1 MSVNSTINHYPGSS
15 SFFPG
20 MTPFEIYD
28 NDYHFS
34 NDAPKVA
41 LWCARR
47 LGYPI
52 IDVELIDEQLYACFE
67 EATSEYSAQVNQF
80 SIRNNLPQLM
90 GQGTGSNYT
99 GKLVEGS
106 FLNQTIRISDAYGT
120 AGGAGGNTDIKKG
133 WVDASAYTQSYDL
146 KALWGEVS
154 ESGKRIE
161 VTKVYFEPKPA
172 LARFFDPYSVSGMGT
187 LNITQEFGFSSFS
200 TATQFVLM
208 PFYEDLLR
216 VQAIEFNDQI
226 RKSAHTFNITNGN
239 LQIFPY
245 PSYDQKIYFEYYVRD
260 EFDTNSLGVRDGVI
274 SDYSNIKYDFTPY
287 QRINDVGRQWI
298 RKYTLALAKELLGA
312 IREKYNTIPIPGGE
326 TTLDGAQLRAEA
338 QTEKENLITILRENL
353 DEVSRKKI
361 FENKAAEA
369 QQQMEMLQK
378 APLAIYV
385 G

>member
-34 NDAPKVA
+34 TDAPKVA
-41 LWCARR
+41 LWCVRR

-80 SIRNNLPQLM
+80 NIRNNLPQIM
-90 GQGTGSNYT
+90 GQATGSNYS

-106 FLNQTIRISDAYGT
+106 FLNQVIRLSDSNGT
-120 AGGAGGNTDIKKG
+120 AAGVGGATDIKSG
-133 WVDASAYTQSYDL
+133 SIDITSLEQDYDL
-146 KALWGEVS
+146 KTLYADVS
-154 ESGKRIE
+154 ESGKRLEI
-161 VTKVYFEPKPA
+161 TKVFFEPKPA
-172 LARFFDPYSVSGMGT
+172 LTRFFDPYAISGMGT

-226 RKSAHTFNITNGN
+226 RKSAHTFNIVNN
-239 LQIFPY
+239 KLKIFPI
-245 PSYDQKIYFEYYVRD
+245 PTTNQILWFEYYVRD
-260 EFDTNSLGVRDGVI
+260 EYDTNTLGLRDGRV
-274 SDYSNIKYDFTPY
+274 SDYSNIGYDFIPY

-298 RKYTLALAKELLGA
+298 RKYTLALSKELLGA

-338 QTEKENLITILRENL
+338 NTEKENLITQLRENL

>member
-1 MSVNSTINHYPGSS
+1 
-15 SFFPG
+15 
-20 MTPFEIYD
+20 
-28 NDYHFS
+28 
-34 NDAPKVA
+34 
-41 LWCARR
+41 
-47 LGYPI
+47 
-52 IDVELIDEQLYACFE
+52 VELIDEQLYACFE

-80 SIRNNLPQLM
+80 NIRNNLPQIM
-90 GQGTGSNYT
+90 GQATGSNYS

-106 FLNQTIRISDAYGT
+106 FLNQVIRLSDSYGT
-120 AGGAGGNTDIKKG
+120 AAGVGGATDIKSG
-133 WVDASAYTQSYDL
+133 SIDITSLEQDYDL
-146 KALWGEVS
+146 KTLYADVS
-154 ESGKRIE
+154 ESGKRLEI
-161 VTKVYFEPKPA
+161 TKVFFEPKPA
-172 LARFFDPYSVSGMGT
+172 LTRFFDPYAISGMGT

-226 RKSAHTFNITNGN
+226 RKSAHTFNIVNN
-239 LQIFPY
+239 KLKIFPI
-245 PSYDQKIYFEYYVRD
+245 PTTNQILWFEYYVRD
-260 EFDTNSLGVRDGVI
+260 EYDTNTLGLRDGRV
-274 SDYSNIKYDFTPY
+274 SDYSNIGYDFIPY

-298 RKYTLALAKELLGA
+298 RKYTLALSKELLGA

-338 QTEKENLITILRENL
+338 NTEKENLITQLRENL

-369 QQQMEMLQK
+369 NQQMEMLQK

>member
-245 PSYDQKIYFEYYVRD
+245 PSYDQRIYFEYYVRD

>member
-1 MSVNSTINHYPGSS
+1 
-15 SFFPG
+15 

-34 NDAPKVA
+34 TDAPKVA
-41 LWCARR
+41 LWCVRR

-80 SIRNNLPQLM
+80 NIRNNLPQLM
-90 GQGTGSNYT
+90 GQNTGSNYT

-120 AGGAGGNTDIKKG
+120 AAGVGGNADIKKG
-133 WVDASAYTQSYDL
+133 WVDATAYTQSYDL
-146 KALWGEVS
+146 KALWSEVS

-216 VQAIEFNDQI
+216 IQAIEFNDQI

-245 PSYDQKIYFEYYVRD
+245 PAYDQKIYFEYYVRD
-260 EFDTNSLGVRDGVI
+260 EFDANSLGVRDGVI

-298 RKYTLALAKELLGA
+298 RKYCLALAKELLGA

-338 QTEKENLITILRENL
+338 TTEKENLITILRENL

>member
-34 NDAPKVA
+34 NDAPKIA

-67 EATSEYSAQVNQF
+67 EATSEYSSQVNQF
-80 SIRNNLPQLM
+80 NIRNNLPQLM

-106 FLNQTIRISDAYGT
+106 YLNQLIRISDAYGT
-120 AGGAGGNTDIKKG
+120 VAGAGGNTDIKKG

-146 KALWGEVS
+146 KDLWGEVS

-245 PSYDQKIYFEYYVRD
+245 PSYDQRIYFEYYVRD

>member
-41 LWCARR
+41 LWCVRR

-80 SIRNNLPQLM
+80 NIRNNLPQLM

-106 FLNQTIRISDAYGT
+106 FLNQTIRLSDTYGT
-120 AGGAGGNTDIKKG
+120 VAGVGGNTDIKKG
-133 WVDASAYTQSYDL
+133 WVDITAYTQSYDL

-245 PSYDQKIYFEYYVRD
+245 PSYDNRIYFEYYVRD
-260 EFDTNSLGVRDGVI
+260 EFDTNSLGIRDGVI

-298 RKYTLALAKELLGA
+298 RKYTLALCKELLGA

-338 QTEKENLITILRENL
+338 TTEKENLITILRENL

>member
-1 MSVNSTINHYPGSS
+1 MSVDSTINHYPGSS

-28 NDYHFS
+28 TDYHFS

-52 IDVELIDEQLYACFE
+52 IDVELVDEHFYAVFE
-67 EATSEYSAQVNQF
+67 EAVSEYSAQVNQF
-80 SIRNNLPQLM
+80 NIRNNLPQIM
-90 GQGTGSNYT
+90 GQATGSNYT

-106 FLNQTIRISDAYGT
+106 FLNQVIRLSDSYGT
-120 AGGAGGNTDIKKG
+120 SAGVGGATDIKSG
-133 WVDASAYTQSYDL
+133 SIDIIGLEQDYDL
-146 KALWGEVS
+146 KTLYADVS
-154 ESGKRIE
+154 ESGRRIE
-161 VTKVYFEPKPA
+161 VTRVFFEPKPA
-172 LARFFDPYSVSGMGT
+172 LSRFFDPYSVSGMGT

-216 VQAIEFNDQI
+216 IQAIEFNDQI
-226 RKSAHTFNITNGN
+226 RKSAHTFSIVNGK
-239 LQIFPY
+239 LKIFPV
-245 PSYDQKIYFEYYVRD
+245 PTTNQKLWFEYYVRD
-260 EFDTNSLGVRDGVI
+260 EYDTNSLGLRDGRV
-274 SDYSNIKYDFTPY
+274 SDYSNIGYDFIPY

-298 RKYTLALAKELLGA
+298 RKYTLALCKELLGA
-312 IREKYNTIPIPGGE
+312 IREKYSSIPIPGGE

-338 QTEKENLITILRENL
+338 TTEKENLVTQLRENL

-369 QQQMEMLQK
+369 NQQMEMLQK
-378 APLAIYV
+378 APLAIFV

>member
-28 NDYHFS
+28 NDYHFAD
-34 NDAPKVA
+34 DAPKVA

-52 IDVELIDEQLYACFE
+52 IDVELIDEQFYACFE

-80 SIRNNLPQLM
+80 NIRNNLPQLM

-106 FLNQTIRISDAYGT
+106 YLNQTIRISDAYGT
-120 AGGAGGNTDIKKG
+120 SAGVGGSTDIKKG
-133 WVDASAYTQSYDL
+133 WVDANAYTQSYDL
-146 KALWGEVS
+146 KTLWGDVS

-161 VTKVYFEPKPA
+161 ITKVYFEPKPA

-216 VQAIEFNDQI
+216 IQAIEFNDQI
-226 RKSAHTFNITNGN
+226 RKSAHTFNIVNGV

-245 PSYDQKIYFEYYVRD
+245 PTYDQKVYFEYYVRD
-260 EFDTNSLGVRDGVI
+260 EFDKNSNNVRDGVI

-287 QRINDVGRQWI
+287 QRINDVGKQWI
-298 RKYTLALAKELLGA
+298 RKYTLALCKELLGA

-338 QTEKENLITILRENL
+338 QTEKENLVTILRENL

-369 QQQMEMLQK
+369 QQHMEMLQK

>member
-41 LWCARR
+41 LWCVRR

-80 SIRNNLPQLM
+80 NIRNNLPQLM

-146 KALWGEVS
+146 KVLWGEVS

-245 PSYDQKIYFEYYVRD
+245 PAYDQKIYFEYYVRD

-298 RKYTLALAKELLGA
+298 RKYCLALAKELLGA

-338 QTEKENLITILRENL
+338 TTEKENLITILRENL

>member
-41 LWCARR
+41 LWCVRR

-80 SIRNNLPQLM
+80 NIRNNLPQLM

-120 AGGAGGNTDIKKG
+120 VAGVGGNADIKKG
-133 WVDASAYTQSYDL
+133 WVDATAYTQSYDL

-172 LARFFDPYSVSGMGT
+172 LARFFDPYAVSGMGT

-216 VQAIEFNDQI
+216 IQAIEFNDQI

-245 PSYDQKIYFEYYVRD
+245 PSYDNRIYFEYYVRD

-312 IREKYNTIPIPGGE
+312 IREKYNSIPIPGGE

-338 QTEKENLITILRENL
+338 TSEKENLITILRENL